1 MQVTGKTK
9 YIPIIGHPAW
19 KVVSPPAINDRLA
32 TERVDAVMTAL
43 DVTPEALPAFW
54 TLLRTSETML
64 GCSITFPHKQP
75 AFDEVDSRTDRA
87 ERLGALNTVRRGAD
101 GRLAGDAT
109 DGLALCAAITAAGHD
124 LAGRSVR
131 IVGAGG
137 GAGLAIADAFCEA
150 GVTALVLEESDPAR
164 LDAVTELLVTHW
176 PQVALLAPGSAAEV
190 QVNATTLGLK
200 DDDALPFTDAELR
213 AAAFVCD
220 IVGPVGQ
227 TVLTR
232 RAAALGT
239 AVVDGTAMGE
249 AQVTAQLSFI
259 LDRPLAG

>member
-1 MQVTGKTK
+1 MQITGKTK

-19 KVVSPPAINDRLA
+19 KVVSPPAINARLA
-32 TERVDAVMTAL
+32 EERVDAVMTAL

-54 TLLRTSETML
+54 TLLRSSETML

-87 ERLGALNTVRRGAD
+87 DRLGALNTLRRGAD
-101 GRLAGDAT
+101 GSLTGDAT
-109 DGLALCAAITAAGHD
+109 DGLALCAAIAAAGHD
-124 LAGRSVR
+124 LAGRSAR

-137 GAGLAIADAFCEA
+137 GAGLAIVDAFCEA
-150 GVTALVLEESDPAR
+150 GVTALVLAEADPAR
-164 LDAVTELLVTHW
+164 LDAVMDLLVTHW
-176 PQVALLAPGSAAEV
+176 PRVALLAPDSPVDV

-200 DDDALPFTDAELR
+200 ETDTLPFTDAELQS
-213 AAAFVCD
+213 AAFVCD
-220 IVGPVGQ
+220 IVGPAGQ
-227 TVLTR
+227 TVMTR

-239 AVVDGTAMGE
+239 PVVDGAAMGE
-249 AQVTAQLSFI
+249 GQVAAQLSFI